1 MVYEFC
7 DQWTNEWNWI
17 EILKEGVFK
26 ELIKLNKINNFLNFL
41 CKKNSGRIWRK
52 FELNDECLGEM
63 EKRAIKEKVKLP
75 ENQ

>member
-17 EILKEGVFK
+17 EILKKEVFE

-41 CKKNSGRIWRK
+41 CKKNSGRI
-52 FELNDECLGEM
+52 
-63 EKRAIKEKVKLP
+63 
-75 ENQ
+75 